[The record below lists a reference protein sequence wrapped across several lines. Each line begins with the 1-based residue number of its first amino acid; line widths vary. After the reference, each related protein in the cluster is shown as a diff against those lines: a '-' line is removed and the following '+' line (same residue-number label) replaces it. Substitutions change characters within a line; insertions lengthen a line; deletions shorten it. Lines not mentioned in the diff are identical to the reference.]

1 MDSPLSHRLHIAVKL
16 CALLASIVWLA
27 PVVQGQKNFVSQ
39 PTAPPPIKF
48 ISGDERAQLSAAR
61 DAKERTSVSIGLAEG
76 HLRHAED
83 ATFTLSY
90 DPAAAALGRY
100 QAIIEDALHFLS
112 TTNTDSK
119 KVRDIFKRLE
129 LTLRTHVAR
138 LEAIRRD
145 TPFEYASNVKAT
157 LEYARNARTR
167 VLDAFFSDTV
177 LPADSRGGEKS
188 SGEATASPPS
198 QQTKKQ

>member
-1 MDSPLSHRLHIAVKL
+1 MDSPLSHQLQIAVKL

-27 PVVQGQKNFVSQ
+27 PAAQAQKNFVAQ
-39 PTAPPPIKF
+39 PTPPPPIKF
-48 ISGDERAQLSAAR
+48 ISRDERAQLSAAR
-61 DAKERTSVSIGLAEG
+61 DAKERSSISIGLAEG

-100 QAIIEDALHFLS
+100 QAIIEDSLHYLS

-129 LTLRTHVAR
+129 LTLRAHVSR

-145 TPFEYASNVKAT
+145 TPFEYASNVKAA

-177 LPADSRGGEKS
+177 LPADSHEGEKA
-188 SGEATASPPS
+188 SGEAPASSSS